1 MFENIKN
8 FILTRFRTIYIFEA
22 KRNNKKIKYKNLK
35 LIKYDS
41 FNLVK
46 NVELKNYL
54 IKEKKLGRFKLKQI
68 LLVLYYKKVFVCV
81 GWMYEGSNW
90 HISEINKKINI
101 KNKLLLFDFFTKK
114 KFRNKGYYQKIL
126 TLIKNFKTKK
136 IFLIYCLKNNFASRA
151 GILNSKFKL
160 KGELSFY
167 V

>member
-1 MFENIKN
+1 MFEDIKN
-8 FILTRFRTIYIFEA
+8 FILARFRTVCIFEA

-41 FNLVK
+41 FSLIK
-46 NVELKNYL
+46 NDELKNYL

-68 LLVLYYKKVFVCV
+68 LLVLYYKKVFVCA

-126 TLIKNFKTKK
+126 NLIKNFETKK

-160 KGELSFY
+160 REELSFY

>member
-1 MFENIKN
+1 MFEDIKN
-8 FILTRFRTIYIFEA
+8 FILSRFRTICIFEA
-22 KRNNKKIKYKNLK
+22 KRNKNKIQYKNLK
-35 LIKYDS
+35 LTKYDS
-41 FNLVK
+41 FNLIK
-46 NVELKNYL
+46 NAELKNYL
-54 IKEKKLGRFKLKQI
+54 IKEKKLVRFKLKQI

-90 HISEINKKINI
+90 YISEINKNINI
-101 KNKLLLFDFFTKK
+101 KNKILLFDFFTKK

-126 TLIKNFKTKK
+126 KLIRNFKTKK

>member
-1 MFENIKN
+1 MFEDIKN
-8 FILTRFRTIYIFEA
+8 FILSRFRTICIFEA
-22 KRNNKKIKYKNLK
+22 KRNKNKIQYKNLK
-35 LIKYDS
+35 LTKYDS
-41 FNLVK
+41 FNLIK
-46 NVELKNYL
+46 NAELKNYL
-54 IKEKKLGRFKLKQI
+54 IKEKKLVRFKLKQI

-90 HISEINKKINI
+90 YISEINKNINI
-101 KNKLLLFDFFTKK
+101 KNKILLFDFFTKK

-126 TLIKNFKTKK
+126 KLIRNFKTKK
-136 IFLIYCLKNNFASRA
+136 IFLIYCLKNNFASRT